1 MKNKT
6 DWMETKN
13 RYDNLRELSSKYIL
27 ILSSICFRTSG
38 KSETSFSLIL
48 DTPIFER

>member
-1 MKNKT
+1 MKIKLT
-6 DWMETKN
+6 GWKRKN
-13 RYDNLRELSSKYIL
+13 RYDNLQELSSKYIL

-38 KSETSFSLIL
+38 KSETSFSLTL